1 MLFVQELRGRFL
13 KALVPL
19 DYVAVVTEEKLKLD
33 YRILL
38 PQQRLIW
45 FGFGIG
51 GVELRVKATV
61 TSRFAAL
68 APD

>member
-1 MLFVQELRGRFL
+1 MPKGQELRGRSL
-13 KALVPL
+13 KALVPS
-19 DYVAVVTEEKLKLD
+19 DYAAAVIEEKLKLD

-51 GVELRVKATV
+51 GVELRV
-61 TSRFAAL
+61 
-68 APD
+68 

>member
-1 MLFVQELRGRFL
+1 MPKEQELRAQSL

-19 DYVAVVTEEKLKLD
+19 DYDDVVTEGKLKLD
-33 YRILL
+33 YRMLL
-38 PQQRLIW
+38 PQQLSIW

-61 TSRFAAL
+61 PSRFAAL